1 MPDVIQLLPDSV
13 ANQIAAG
20 EVVQRPASVVKEL
33 MENSI
38 DAGGKNIQVVIRDGG
53 KALIQIIDDGCGM
66 SETDARLCF
75 ERHATSKIRQAHDL
89 FAIQTMGFRGE
100 AMASIA
106 AVAEV
111 EMKTR
116 LHDASVGT
124 SIRISGSEVVEH
136 EATSCP
142 AGTSIC
148 VKNLFFN
155 IPARRKFLKS
165 SSLELKHII
174 SEFQRVSLANPSVAF
189 SLSHNGADVYK
200 LSAGN
205 VKQRIS
211 QLMGKNLGQHL
222 IDISTQTSVIEI
234 SGFIG
239 KPDSAKKS
247 PGEQFFFV
255 NNRYMKNP
263 YLHKAV
269 MRAYEKLIPTD
280 SIPPYFIF
288 LKTDPSSIDVNI
300 HPTKTEIKFEDERMI
315 WQILNASVR
324 EAMGKFAIVP
334 SIDFDTEMVVDIP
347 FFPPSAP
354 VSPPEIAVNPDYNPF
369 DRDYVSRSSSQQ
381 TSRPHRP
388 SARGWQ
394 DLFQQEQGKGFEEQP
409 EPQSPILF
417 NQVESEPKVPKPS
430 ERFFQVKNRFIL
442 TSVKSGLM
450 VIDQKRAH
458 ERILYENYLQSIS
471 SGAAS
476 AQQELFPQTIE
487 LSAGDFALLHSVI
500 DDLAALGVM
509 VSFLGQNTIAVNA
522 LPSNVKVNNAEQLI
536 QGFLEAFKENT
547 GGQADDMQHRLALS
561 LAKAGS
567 IPYNRSLEPIEMQ
580 DLVDKLFACQQ
591 PNLSPD
597 GKPTITIL
605 GVDELEKR
613 FR

>member
-1 MPDVIQLLPDSV
+1 MPDIIQLLPDSV

-38 DAGGKNIQVVIRDGG
+38 DAGAQNVQVVIRDGG
-53 KALIQIIDDGCGM
+53 KALIQIIDDGSGM
-66 SETDARLCF
+66 SETDARLSF
-75 ERHATSKIRQAHDL
+75 ERHATSKIRQAIDL
-89 FAIQTMGFRGE
+89 FAIHTMGFRGE
-100 AMASIA
+100 ALASIA

-116 LHDASVGT
+116 IHDNPVGT

-174 SEFQRVSLANPSVAF
+174 SEFQRVSLANPHVAF
-189 SLSHNGADVYK
+189 TLSHNGADVYK
-200 LSAGN
+200 LPAGN
-205 VKQRIS
+205 VKQRITY
-211 QLMGKNLGQHL
+211 LMGKNLGQHL
-222 IDISTQTSVIEI
+222 IDISTHTSVIEI

-239 KPDSAKKS
+239 KPESAKKS

-288 LKTDPSSIDVNI
+288 LKTDPGSIDVNI

-324 EAMGKFAIVP
+324 EAMGKFAVVP
-334 SIDFDTEMVVDIP
+334 SIDFDSEMVIDVP

-354 VSPPEIAVNPDYNPF
+354 VSPPEIEVNPDYNPF

-388 SARGWQ
+388 SVRGWQ
-394 DLFQQEQGKGFEEQP
+394 DLFQQEQGKGFDDNLEQSAP
-409 EPQSPILF
+409 TIFEPT
-417 NQVESEPKVPKPS
+417 ESEPIVPKAS
-430 ERFFQVKNRFIL
+430 QRFFQVKNRYIL
-442 TSVKSGLM
+442 SSVKSGLM

-458 ERILYENYLQSIS
+458 ERILYENYQQSIS
-471 SGAAS
+471 AGSAS
-476 AQQELFPQTIE
+476 SQQELFPQTIE
-487 LSAGDFALLHSVI
+487 LSAGDFALLHNVV
-500 DDLAALGVM
+500 DDLSALGVTI
-509 VSFLGQNTIAVNA
+509 SFLGQNTIAVNA

-536 QGFLEAFKENT
+536 QGFLAAFKENT
-547 GGQADDMQHRLALS
+547 GGQGEDMHHRLVLS

>member
-1 MPDVIQLLPDSV
+1 
-13 ANQIAAG
+13 
-20 EVVQRPASVVKEL
+20 
-33 MENSI
+33 
-38 DAGGKNIQVVIRDGG
+38 
-53 KALIQIIDDGCGM
+53 
-66 SETDARLCF
+66 
-75 ERHATSKIRQAHDL
+75 
-89 FAIQTMGFRGE
+89 
-100 AMASIA
+100 
-106 AVAEV
+106 
-111 EMKTR
+111 
-116 LHDASVGT
+116 
-124 SIRISGSEVVEH
+124 
-136 EATSCP
+136 
-142 AGTSIC
+142 
-148 VKNLFFN
+148 
-155 IPARRKFLKS
+155 
-165 SSLELKHII
+165 
-174 SEFQRVSLANPSVAF
+174 
-189 SLSHNGADVYK
+189 
-200 LSAGN
+200 
-205 VKQRIS
+205 
-211 QLMGKNLGQHL
+211 MGKNLGQHL
-222 IDISTQTSVIEI
+222 IDISTHTSVIEI

-239 KPDSAKKS
+239 KPESAKKS

-255 NNRYMKNP
+255 NNRFMKNP

-269 MRAYEKLIPTD
+269 MRAYEKLIPID

-288 LKTDPSSIDVNI
+288 LKTDPGSIDVNI

-334 SIDFDTEMVVDIP
+334 SIDFDSEMVIDVP

-354 VSPPEIAVNPDYNPF
+354 VSPPEIEVNPDYNPF
-369 DRDYVSRSSSQQ
+369 DRNYVSRSSSQQ
-381 TSRPHRP
+381 TSRQHRP

-409 EPQSPILF
+409 EQQSPILF

-430 ERFFQVKNRFIL
+430 ERFFQVKNRYIL
-442 TSVKSGLM
+442 TSIKSGLM

-458 ERILYENYLQSIS
+458 ERILYENYMQSILAGS
-471 SGAAS
+471 AS

-500 DDLAALGVM
+500 DDLTALGVV
-509 VSFLGQNTIAVNA
+509 VSFMGQNTIAVNA
-522 LPSNVKVNNAEQLI
+522 LPSNVKTNNAEQLI
-536 QGFLEAFKENT
+536 QGFLAAFKENT
-547 GGQADDMQHRLALS
+547 GGQSEDMHHRLVLS
-561 LAKAGS
+561 LAKAAS